1 MLLQLQNISFGFSP
15 EKPIFKDLS
24 FGLEPGKIYALI
36 GANGSGKTTLF
47 NLISGFHKPHSGNIV
62 FKRQNITHAAPYQI
76 NRTGIGRTFQDLRL
90 VSKLTVKENVL
101 LAMQGNPTDHWIKAL
116 LPASVFK
123 NALRQLEHNAEEIL
137 ADYFLQD
144 VQNSLAHEISF
155 GQQKLLNLAC
165 CVANGAELLLL
176 DEPVAGISPP
186 FREQIALLIQRLQ
199 QQGKTILMI
208 EHNTDFI
215 DVTGECF
222 LFLDGGILTPFDTF
236 TQLQNSRLAAD
247 AYF

>member
-1 MLLQLQNISFGFSP
+1 MLLQLQNITFGFSS
-15 EKPIFKDLS
+15 EKQIFKNLS
-24 FGLEPGKIYALI
+24 IDVEQGRIYALM

-47 NLISGFHKPHSGNIV
+47 NLINGFYKPHSGNIV
-62 FKRQNITHAAPYQI
+62 FKQQNIARSVPYQI
-76 NRTGIGRTFQDLRL
+76 NRMGIGRTFQDLRL

-123 NALRQLEHNAEEIL
+123 KDLRQLESKAEKIL

-144 VQNSLAHEISF
+144 VQDSLAHEISF

-176 DEPVAGISPP
+176 DEPVAGISPQ
-186 FREQIALLIQRLQ
+186 FREQIAILIQRLQ

-215 DVTGECF
+215 DVTGERF
-222 LFLDGGILTPFDTF
+222 LFLDGGILTRFDTF